1 MLRNLKVL
9 APLWCSSGSTW
20 QIPMQRAGQATT
32 GNAPG
37 AGGRRSFIEVADKE
51 GMVGL
56 VGRSF
61 PSKGGYDANFSGAL
75 VLRSFEKGDR
85 SGGIPAS
92 AIADVEI
99 TPSLTNAYSTLHGG
113 AIATLVDVLGTLAL
127 LAEDPSKPGVSVE
140 INVSY
145 LSAAKVGTHIVA
157 EGTVLR
163 SGRSLGY
170 TEVRLHDTTTKKLV
184 AIGRHTKAFPR
195 T

>member
-1 MLRNLKVL
+1 MLCRFYTMLDSYFTSLK
-9 APLWCSSGSTW
+9 
-20 QIPMQRAGQATT
+20 
-32 GNAPG
+32 
-37 AGGRRSFIEVADKE
+37 
-51 GMVGL
+51 
-56 VGRSF
+56 
-61 PSKGGYDANFSGAL
+61 
-75 VLRSFEKGDR
+75 
-85 SGGIPAS
+85 
-92 AIADVEI
+92 
-99 TPSLTNAYSTLHGG
+99 
-113 AIATLVDVLGTLAL
+113 VDVLGTLAL